1 MHLRKMAF
9 GFGVITGAALT
20 ISIPYFMMKAK
31 EMKSCDD
38 DQENHESID
47 VKKIKDEIKQEF
59 SKISDDVDDSVNT
72 VMKKMEKSLS
82 SKKKKKK

>member
-20 ISIPYFMMKAK
+20 ISLPYFMMKVK
-31 EMKSCDD
+31 EMKSVDD
-38 DQENHESID
+38 DQENHGSIN
-47 VKKIKDEIKQEF
+47 VKKIKEDIKNEF
-59 SKISDDVDDSVNT
+59 SKMGDDVNESVNT
-72 VMKKMEKSLS
+72 VVKKMEKSLS

>member
-20 ISIPYFMMKAK
+20 ISVPYFMMKVK
-31 EMKSCDD
+31 EMKSVDD
-38 DQENHESID
+38 DQENHGSIN
-47 VKKIKDEIKQEF
+47 VKKIKDDIKEEF
-59 SKISDDVDDSVNT
+59 SDLGDDVNDAVNK
-72 VMKKMEKSLS
+72 VVHKMEKSLS